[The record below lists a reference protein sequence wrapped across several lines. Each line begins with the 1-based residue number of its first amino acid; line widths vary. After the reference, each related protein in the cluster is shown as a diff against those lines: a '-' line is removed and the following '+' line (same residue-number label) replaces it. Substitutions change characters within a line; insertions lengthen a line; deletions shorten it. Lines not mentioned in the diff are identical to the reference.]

1 MEVMKCTAKFCVSQ
15 KYCGHIRLIVTYLI
29 LSLLGA
35 ATLVSLIFRN
45 VIGNGLE
52 KCAVFL
58 QSSLNSSNQHSSL
71 TMFSSFVY
79 ALGNFLK
86 WSAKEIIFLSTFMT
100 KTAVIF
106 FFLFLLKSSKILKRN
121 CSFTINYCSINVLVP

>member
-15 KYCGHIRLIVTYLI
+15 KYCGHIRLIITYLI

-100 KTAVIF
+100 SEWINYWHIF
-106 FFLFLLKSSKILKRN
+106 KQELTIVVAFYRILSIDLFLKKE
-121 CSFTINYCSINVLVP
+121 